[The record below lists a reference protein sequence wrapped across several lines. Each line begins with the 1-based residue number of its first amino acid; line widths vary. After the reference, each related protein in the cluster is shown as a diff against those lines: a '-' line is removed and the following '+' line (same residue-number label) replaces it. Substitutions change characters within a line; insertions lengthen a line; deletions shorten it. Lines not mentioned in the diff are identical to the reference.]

1 MKTAVVVFPGSNCEQ
16 DTLLAVEKV
25 SGEKAVPVWHKDR
38 IPSDI
43 GLVVLPGGFSY
54 GDYLRCGAIARFSPV
69 MQSVQ
74 EFANAGGMVMGICNG
89 FQILVEARMLPGAL
103 IRNRSL
109 HFMCKWVHLK
119 REDSISP
126 FTQFDKNILNIPI
139 AHATGNYFIDA
150 EGLSKLEANKQVV
163 FRYCSPEGEVSMDW
177 NPNGSLNNIAG
188 VCNAAGNVMGMM
200 PHPERAL
207 NPDFQ
212 STDGLAF
219 WAPLL
224 EKVKNGTFK

>member
-1 MKTAVVVFPGSNCEQ
+1 MKTAVVVFPGSNCER

-25 SGEKAVPVWHKDR
+25 SGEKAVAVWHKDP
-38 IPSDI
+38 IPAGV

-69 MQSVQ
+69 MQSVA
-74 EFANAGGMVMGICNG
+74 EFAAAGGMVMGICNG

-103 IRNRSL
+103 IRNKSL

-119 REDSISP
+119 RENSVSP
-126 FTQFDKNILNIPI
+126 FTNFPKDVLHIPV
-139 AHATGNYFIDA
+139 AHATGNYFIDRA
-150 EGLSKLEANKQVV
+150 ELDELEANKQVV
-163 FRYCSPEGEVSMDW
+163 FRYCSPDGIVSPEW

-188 VCNAAGNVMGMM
+188 VCNKAGNVMGMM

-207 NPDFQ
+207 DSAFPSQ
-212 STDGLAF
+212 DGIDF

-224 EKVKNGTFK
+224 EKVKQGAFK